1 MASGISATSQSLK
14 SLLSLPE
21 SYNSTQV
28 PQTGGLIN
36 NRNLFFTV
44 LEAGSVRSGCPQDQ
58 GRAVFQE
65 ADWGL
70 LIVSSQGRRM
80 AREPCE
86 VAVIR
91 ALSPSMRAPP
101 S

>member
-1 MASGISATSQSLK
+1 MAFGISATSQSLK

-65 ADWGL
+65 ADWDFSLCPQRAKGWRGSHVRWL
-70 LIVSSQGRRM
+70 L
-80 AREPCE
+80 
-86 VAVIR
+86 
-91 ALSPSMRAPP
+91 
-101 S
+101 